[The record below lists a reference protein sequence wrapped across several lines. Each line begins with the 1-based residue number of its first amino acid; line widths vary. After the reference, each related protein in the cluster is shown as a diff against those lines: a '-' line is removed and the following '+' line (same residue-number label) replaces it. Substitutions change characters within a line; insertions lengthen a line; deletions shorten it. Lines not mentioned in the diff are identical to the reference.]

1 MIKASSLL
9 ESFKKMTANA
19 EDDKILEQVKSI
31 NNNKKAKGGSM
42 KKSIRPELPLDQSMI
57 LTPK

>member
-31 NNNKKAKGGSM
+31 YSNKKVKAGSM
-42 KKSIRPELPLDQSMI
+42 KKSIRPEIPLD
-57 LTPK
+57 